1 MNDLSIKA
9 QKTVE
14 SLSSEL
20 KELALNIW
28 NNPEIGLEE
37 HTACRLQIELLKKY
51 GFETES
57 PFAGFETAYR
67 AVYRGKKPG
76 PKIAMLAEYDALPE
90 IGHGCGH
97 NLIAMVGVGSG
108 IAMRELADELGGEIY
123 VFGTPAEENLGSKV
137 QMSEQGA
144 FDAMDVAMMS
154 HPASYNADC
163 FNTTAVNSYQISFY
177 GKPAHAA
184 GAPYEGRNA
193 LDAMIN
199 FFNMVN
205 ALRQQTKPDVRIH
218 GIITKGGAAP
228 NIIPDYTESIFYLR
242 ANHYRDL
249 DDLFTRVENCA
260 KGAALGAG
268 VECRTGFTQGNNKD
282 TCSNLALAD
291 LIARQMERL
300 GVTVTRTNGE
310 YTPGSSDMGDVSYCC
325 PAVQSTFDISG
336 GKNINPHTREFTQ
349 CAGSQGGMDAA
360 LKVICGFYL
369 TAAELMS
376 NPDCLQTIRDE
387 FDRMQK

>member
-1 MNDLSIKA
+1 MDELIKKA
-9 QKTVE
+9 QSTID
-14 SLSSEL
+14 SLSSDL

-37 HTACRLQIELLKKY
+37 HTACRLQVDLLKKY
-51 GFETES
+51 GFETEC
-57 PFAGFETAYR
+57 PFAGFDTAYR
-67 AVYRGKKPG
+67 AVYRGKRPG

-108 IAMRELADELGGEIY
+108 IAMRELADELGGDIY

-137 QMSEQGA
+137 QMSEQGV
-144 FDAMDVAMMS
+144 FDQMDVAMMS

-228 NIIPDYTESIFYLR
+228 NIIPDYTESIFVPIIIEIWTICLR
-242 ANHYRDL
+242 EL
-249 DDLFTRVENCA
+249 KTVQ
-260 KGAALGAG
+260 KAL
-268 VECRTGFTQGNNKD
+268 
-282 TCSNLALAD
+282 
-291 LIARQMERL
+291 
-300 GVTVTRTNGE
+300 
-310 YTPGSSDMGDVSYCC
+310 P
-325 PAVQSTFDISG
+325 
-336 GKNINPHTREFTQ
+336 
-349 CAGSQGGMDAA
+349 
-360 LKVICGFYL
+360 
-369 TAAELMS
+369 
-376 NPDCLQTIRDE
+376 
-387 FDRMQK
+387 